1 MRRLRQALFSA
12 MGLSAVGLMTTF
24 IAAPAAHAQ
33 DVITIGAT
41 SPITGALSSLYS
53 VQGKLWEAWQQAQ
66 NDAGGIFVK
75 SLNKKLPIKIV
86 YYDDQSDP
94 KASVRFYERLI
105 NVDNVNFLL
114 APQGSPIAFA
124 ASTVAERY
132 KVPMIAG
139 AVNDPAIFSRGFK
152 YIQGVLAPAVEYSS
166 MYFDMLHQKTKVQKV
181 ALLVEDTL
189 FSRGVST
196 SVRAAVKKY
205 GMDLVYDQSAP
216 TDTQD
221 FTAIITQI
229 KATNPDL
236 VYVSTFPPFYIRF
249 AKQADEL
256 GLKPAAIHCPLC
268 SSVSVRNGLG
278 PISNDVTGEI
288 YWAPGMQLGDY
299 KMLERTL
306 QISGLDPLQWSFALI
321 SIPTLEVLRHGIE
334 TAGSLDREAVYN
346 SIQHDEIPTVMG
358 QFKAVGNGI
367 ATINPFPM
375 QNQDGKVVVIW
386 PPESKTGDY
395 HFPRTQ

>member
-1 MRRLRQALFSA
+1 MRQLKRSL
-12 MGLSAVGLMTTF
+12 
-24 IAAPAAHAQ
+24 IAAAAAAISLAVAPAVKAQ

-41 SPITGALSSLYS
+41 SPITGGLSSLYS

-66 NDAGGIFVK
+66 NEAGGVFVK

-94 KASVRFYERLI
+94 KASVRFYERLV

-132 KVPMIAG
+132 KMPMIAG

-166 MYFDMLHQKTKVQKV
+166 MYFDMVHRQTKVNKV

-205 GMDLVYDQSAP
+205 GMDLVYDQTAP
-216 TDTQD
+216 VDTQD

-229 KATNPDL
+229 KETNPDL

-278 PISNDVTGEI
+278 PLANDVTGEI
-288 YWAPGMQLGDY
+288 YWAPGMKLGDY

-306 QISGLDPLQWSFALI
+306 EISGLDPLQWSFALI
-321 SIPTLEVLRHGIE
+321 SIPSLEVLRHGIE
-334 TAGSLDREAVYN
+334 AAGSLDREAVYKA
-346 SIQHDEIPTVMG
+346 IQEDEIPTVMG
-358 QFKAVGNGI
+358 KFKAVGNGI

-375 QNQDGKVVVIW
+375 QNQNGKVAVIW

-395 HFPRTQ
+395 HFPRTH